1 MVYIFLADG
10 FEEIEALAPL
20 DILRRSGIE
29 VLTVG
34 VTGKEVTGAHGIKV
48 SADILPGEVDPSK
61 LEGAVLPGGMPGA
74 DNLASSKEVA
84 DILEF
89 AYKNGLLICAICAAP
104 YILGERGYLKGRKAT
119 CYKGFEEKL
128 LGAKCTGKP
137 VVCDGSIITARGAG
151 VALQFGFEI
160 AAALKGKDTAK
171 KVKDS
176 MLCE

>member
-10 FEEIEALAPL
+10 FEETEALAPL

-29 VLTVG
+29 TLTVG
-34 VTGKEVTGAHGIKV
+34 VTGKEVCGAHGIKV
-48 SADILPGEVDPSK
+48 EADILPGEVDLTE
-61 LEGAVLPGGMPGA
+61 LEGVALPGGLPGA
-74 DNLASSKEVA
+74 DNLAASDEVA

-104 YILGERGYLKGRKAT
+104 YILGERGYLNGKKAT
-119 CYKGFEEKL
+119 CYTGYEEKL
-128 LGAKCTGKP
+128 LGATCTGEP
-137 VVCDGSIITARGAG
+137 VVRDGNIITARGAG
-151 VALQFGFEI
+151 AALSFGFHI
-160 AAALKGKDTAK
+160 AAALKGEDAAK

>member
-20 DILRRSGIE
+20 DILKRSGIE

-34 VTGKEVTGAHGIKV
+34 VTGKTVSGAHGVKV
-48 SADILPGEVDPSK
+48 QADILPGEVDLTK
-61 LEGAVLPGGMPGA
+61 LRGAVLPGGMPGA
-74 DNLASSKEVA
+74 DNLAASKEVA

-89 AYKNGLLICAICAAP
+89 AYKNDLLIGAICAAP

-119 CYKGFEEKL
+119 CYTGYEAKL
-128 LGAKCTGKP
+128 IGAKCTGKP
-137 VVCDGSIITARGAG
+137 VVCDGNIITARGAG
-151 VALQFGFEI
+151 VALSFGFEI

-171 KVKDS
+171 KVKMS